1 MPADSLQVGVFV
13 LQVLVPLQV
22 AGATSL
28 QVRTLQVVLVLEYK
42 KLTFVVR
49 LFILSHYNC
58 VVQVPSNRSTYNP
71 RSTNYT
77 NNKVTKS

>member
-49 LFILSHYNC
+49 LFILSH
-58 VVQVPSNRSTYNP
+58 
-71 RSTNYT
+71 
-77 NNKVTKS
+77 